1 MKSGAGFPLKLKLD
15 LHVHT
20 NRSSD
25 AFTSPKRLEAICRD
39 RGLDGLAITDH
50 NVLARDLSD
59 EIVII
64 PGIEISTRDGHV
76 IGLGLLEA
84 IPRGLSADETI
95 RRIRDLNGVS
105 IIPHPYDLLRSSARP
120 HLLTIRPDAIEVI
133 NSSSFLHSVTWN
145 RARKF
150 AERENYPMTAGS
162 DSHIPQT
169 IGRAYT
175 EIECGSRDTG
185 SILASLV
192 SGSVSPVGRSVQAIE
207 RFHKM
212 LYSKRERAQSLRV

>member
-1 MKSGAGFPLKLKLD
+1 MVSEVGSLLKLKLD

-25 AFTSPKRLEAICRD
+25 AFTSPKQLATICRD

-50 NVLARDLSD
+50 NVLAVDSSD
-59 EIVII
+59 EPVIL
-64 PGIEISTRDGHV
+64 PGIEISTRHGHV
-76 IGLGLLEA
+76 IGLGVSEA
-84 IPRGLSADETI
+84 VPRGLSADETI

-105 IIPHPYDLLRSSARP
+105 IIPHPYDLLRSSVRP
-120 HLLTIRPDAIEVI
+120 HLLTVRPDAIEVI

-150 AERENYPMTAGS
+150 AEKEKYPMTAGS

-175 EIECGSRDTG
+175 EVECESKDTG
-185 SILASLV
+185 SILASLR
-192 SGSVSPVGRSVQAIE
+192 SGSMTPFGRPVRATE
-207 RFHKM
+207 RFRK
-212 LYSKRERAQSLRV
+212 LFYGKLQGS

>member
-1 MKSGAGFPLKLKLD
+1 LKLKLD

-20 NRSSD
+20 SRSTD
-25 AFTSPKRLEAICRD
+25 AFTPPEQLRTICRE

-50 NVLARDLSD
+50 NVLAQDLDD
-59 EIVII
+59 ELVIL
-64 PGIEISTRDGHV
+64 PGIEISSRDGHI
-76 IGLGLLEA
+76 IGLGLSDA

-95 RRIRDLNGVS
+95 RKIREQNGAS
-105 IIPHPYDLLRSSARP
+105 IIPHPYDLFRSSVRP
-120 HLLTIRPDAIEVI
+120 HLLTVRPDAIEVI
-133 NSSSFLHSVTWN
+133 NSSSFLHSVTWK

-150 AERENYPMTAGS
+150 AESENYPMTAGS

-192 SGSVSPVGRSVQAIE
+192 SGSMSPVGRSVRANE
-207 RFHKM
+207 RFRKM
-212 LYSKRERAQSLRV
+212 FYRKRERAQSLRV

>member
-1 MKSGAGFPLKLKLD
+1 MKLKLD

-20 NRSSD
+20 SRSSD
-25 AFTSPKRLEAICRD
+25 AFTSPDRLTTICKD
-39 RGLDGLAITDH
+39 RGLDGLAMTDH
-50 NVLARDLSD
+50 NVLARDSNN
-59 EIVII
+59 EVVIL

-76 IGLGLLEA
+76 IGLGVSEP

-95 RRIRDLNGVS
+95 RRIRDQNGVS
-105 IIPHPYDLLRSSARP
+105 IIPHPYDLFRSSVRP
-120 HLLTIRPDAIEVI
+120 HLLTVRPDAIEVI
-133 NSSSFLHSVTWN
+133 NSSSFLHSVTWK

-175 EIECGSRDTG
+175 EIESGSRDTG
-185 SILASLV
+185 SILASLL
-192 SGSVSPVGRSVQAIE
+192 SGSVTPFGRPVRAIE
-207 RFHKM
+207 RFRKTF
-212 LYSKRERAQSLRV
+212 YRKR

>member
-1 MKSGAGFPLKLKLD
+1 LKLKLD

-25 AFTSPKRLEAICRD
+25 AFTSPKQLATICRD

-59 EIVII
+59 EIVIL
-64 PGIEISTRDGHV
+64 PGIEISTLDGHV
-76 IGLGLLEA
+76 IGLGVSEA

-105 IIPHPYDLLRSSARP
+105 IIPHPYDLLRSSVRP
-120 HLLTIRPDAIEVI
+120 HRLTVRPDAIEVI
-133 NSSSFLHSVTWN
+133 NSSSFLHSVTWD

-150 AERENYPMTAGS
+150 AEKEKYPMTAGS
-162 DSHIPQT
+162 DSHIPRT

-175 EIECGSRDTG
+175 EVECRSKDTG
-185 SILASLV
+185 SVLALLR
-192 SGSVSPVGRSVQAIE
+192 SGAVSPVGRPVRATE
-207 RFHKM
+207 RLRKLF
-212 LYSKRERAQSLRV
+212 YGKREEG

>member
-1 MKSGAGFPLKLKLD
+1 LKLKLD

-20 NRSSD
+20 SRSTD
-25 AFTSPKRLEAICRD
+25 AFTPPEQLRTICRE

-50 NVLARDLSD
+50 NVLAQDLDD
-59 EIVII
+59 ELVIL
-64 PGIEISTRDGHV
+64 PGIEISSRDGHI
-76 IGLGLLEA
+76 IGLGLSDA

-95 RRIRDLNGVS
+95 RKIREQNGAS
-105 IIPHPYDLLRSSARP
+105 IIPHPYDLFRSSVRP
-120 HLLTIRPDAIEVI
+120 HLLTVRPDAIEVI
-133 NSSSFLHSVTWN
+133 NSSSFLHSVTWK

-150 AERENYPMTAGS
+150 AESENYPMTAGS

-175 EIECGSRDTG
+175 EIECESRDTG

-192 SGSVSPVGRSVQAIE
+192 SGSVSPVGRSVRANE
-207 RFHKM
+207 RFRKM
-212 LYSKRERAQSLRV
+212 FYRKRERAQSLRV

>member
-1 MKSGAGFPLKLKLD
+1 MKLKLD

-20 NRSSD
+20 SKSTD
-25 AFTSPKRLEAICRD
+25 AFTPPEQLRTICRE

-50 NVLARDLSD
+50 NVLAQDLDD
-59 EIVII
+59 ELVIL
-64 PGIEISTRDGHV
+64 PGIEISSRDGHI
-76 IGLGLLEA
+76 IGLGLSDA
-84 IPRGLSADETI
+84 IPRGLSPDETI
-95 RRIRDLNGVS
+95 RRIRDQNGVS
-105 IIPHPYDLLRSSARP
+105 IIPHPYDLFRSSVRP
-120 HLLTIRPDAIEVI
+120 HLLTVRPDAIEVI
-133 NSSSFLHSVTWN
+133 NSSSFLHSVTWK

-175 EIECGSRDTG
+175 EIECGSRNTG

-192 SGSVSPVGRSVQAIE
+192 SGSVSPVGRSVLAIE
-207 RFHKM
+207 RFRKM
-212 LYSKRERAQSLRV
+212 FYRKLEGGQSL

>member
-1 MKSGAGFPLKLKLD
+1 MKLKLD

-25 AFTSPKRLEAICRD
+25 AFTSPQQLATICRD

-50 NVLARDLSD
+50 NVLAVDLSD
-59 EIVII
+59 ELVIL

-76 IGLGLLEA
+76 IGLGLSEA
-84 IPRGLSADETI
+84 VPRGLSADETI
-95 RRIRDLNGVS
+95 RRIIDLHGVS
-105 IIPHPYDLLRSSARP
+105 IIPHPYDLLRSSVRP
-120 HLLTIRPDAIEVI
+120 HLLAVRPDAIEVI
-133 NSSSFLHSVTWN
+133 NSSSFLHSVTWK

-150 AERENYPMTAGS
+150 AEKENYSMTAGS

-175 EIECGSRDTG
+175 EVECRSKDAGSV
-185 SILASLV
+185 LASLR
-192 SGSVSPVGRSVQAIE
+192 SGSVRPVGSPVRAAE
-207 RFHKM
+207 RVRKLF
-212 LYSKRERAQSLRV
+212 YGKREES

>member
-1 MKSGAGFPLKLKLD
+1 LKLKLD

-20 NRSSD
+20 DRSSD
-25 AFTSPKRLEAICRD
+25 AFTSPKQLATICRD

-50 NVLARDLSD
+50 NVLAVDSSD
-59 EIVII
+59 EPVIL
-64 PGIEISTRDGHV
+64 PGIEISTRHGHV
-76 IGLGLLEA
+76 IGLGVSEA
-84 IPRGLSADETI
+84 VPRGLSADETI

-105 IIPHPYDLLRSSARP
+105 IIPHPYDLLRSSVRP
-120 HLLTIRPDAIEVI
+120 HLLTVRPDAIEVI

-150 AERENYPMTAGS
+150 AEKEKYPMTAGS

-175 EIECGSRDTG
+175 EVECESKDTG
-185 SILASLV
+185 SILASLR
-192 SGSVSPVGRSVQAIE
+192 SGSMTPFGRPVRATE
-207 RFHKM
+207 RFRK
-212 LYSKRERAQSLRV
+212 LFYGKLQGS

>member
-1 MKSGAGFPLKLKLD
+1 LKLKLD

-20 NRSSD
+20 SRSSD
-25 AFTSPKRLEAICRD
+25 AFTSPKLLPTICRD

-50 NVLARDLSD
+50 NVLSLDHSEEFVL
-59 EIVII
+59 V
-64 PGIEISTRDGHV
+64 PGIEISTKDGHV
-76 IGLGLLEA
+76 IGLGLSEA

-95 RRIRDLNGVS
+95 RRIRDQNGVS

-120 HLLTIRPDAIEVI
+120 HLLTVRPDAIEVI
-133 NSSSFLHSVTWN
+133 NSSSFLHSVTWK

-175 EIECGSRDTG
+175 EVETRSRDTE

-192 SGSVSPVGRSVQAIE
+192 AGSVSPVGRSIRTIE
-207 RFHKM
+207 RFRKM
-212 LYSKRERAQSLRV
+212 FNRKREGS